1 METSR
6 ITKGKRVKHN
16 ISNWQ
21 GLVMAKRNNNVMV
34 QWDHS
39 GFTDKHNVQYLTI
52 IEGKQMPVRKKA
64 NVTKLWRK
72 VKKKG

>member
-1 METSR
+1 METNR

-39 GFTDKHNVQYLTI
+39 GFTDKHKIQYLTI
-52 IEGKQMPVRKKA
+52 IEGK
-64 NVTKLWRK
+64 
-72 VKKKG
+72 